1 MDTRK
6 EIAPG
11 VDLKKWIFPVL
22 LVFGLTAV
30 CGAPKLSA
38 APQPEIATRSTLTNY
53 EAWLS
58 HKVYQRLVTIPWY
71 NVFDNLEYKISGSK
85 ITLLGQVVFPVTRS
99 SVADSVKGI
108 KGVTQVVNEV
118 KDLPLSPF
126 DNQIRWAEYRA
137 LFSEGSPL
145 FHYSLG
151 VNPRIHII
159 VDNSRVTLVGVVH
172 SRADRELAYLR
183 AKTVPM
189 VFSVKNELQVV

>member
-1 MDTRK
+1 MDTWK
-6 EIAPG
+6 EIAPK
-11 VDLKKWIFPVL
+11 VELRKWILPVL
-22 LVFGLTAV
+22 LVFGFTAV
-30 CGAPKLSA
+30 AGAPRLSA
-38 APQPEIATRSTLTNY
+38 TPEPEIAHPSTTTNY
-53 EAWLS
+53 ESWLN
-58 HKVYQRLVTIPWY
+58 HKVYERLVTMPWY
-71 NVFDNLEYKISGSK
+71 DVFDNVEYKISGNK

-118 KDLPLSPF
+118 KNLPFSPF

-159 VDNSRVTLVGVVH
+159 VDNSRVTLVGVVD
-172 SRADRELAYLR
+172 SQADREIAGLR

-189 VFSVKNELQVV
+189 VFSVKNELKVV

>member
-6 EIAPG
+6 EIAPKAG
-11 VDLKKWIFPVL
+11 LKKWIFPVL
-22 LVFGLTAV
+22 LIFT
-30 CGAPKLSA
+30 LSA
-38 APQPEIATRSTLTNY
+38 VAGTPKVFAAPEPEIANRGTPTNY
-53 EAWLS
+53 ETWLS
-58 HKVYQRLVTIPWY
+58 NKVYERLVTMPWY
-71 NVFDNLEYKISGSK
+71 NVFDNVEYKISGSK

-159 VDNSRVTLVGVVH
+159 VDNSRVTLVGVVN
-172 SRADRELAYLR
+172 SRADREMAGLR

-189 VFSVKNELQVV
+189 VFSVKNELKVG